1 MAKGVTLTG
10 LDLSKRLHNFLFSA
24 GSIGNTFLPVKQI
37 IIKVSFSRDICRLQK
52 MTAGVNKQIIHERRS
67 ICR

>member
-10 LDLSKRLHNFLFSA
+10 LDLSKHLHKFLCRA
-24 GSIGNTFLPVKQI
+24 DSIKNTFLPVKQI

-52 MTAGVNKQIIHERRS
+52 MTAGVNKPSMKGDQYADS
-67 ICR
+67 